1 MSAYRVPV
9 TVSRILI
16 VEDDPALRVLMLRT
30 LRENGYEA
38 TGVGDGIEMG
48 RSLEAGPCDLVLLDI
63 MLPGGNGLDLCRA
76 LRARS
81 AVPIIIVSARGEEM
95 DRVLGLEMG
104 ADDYLSKPIGQKE
117 LLARVRAVLRRG
129 SATAD
134 AGAPRRDRARFAG
147 WTLDLRG
154 RILFAPSGAR
164 VDLSGAKH
172 DLLVGFL
179 DNPQRVIGRERL
191 LELSR
196 SRLGDVTDRSIDV
209 LVSRLRRKLQQDDEA
224 APMIRTVRGIG
235 YSFAVPVERD

>member
-38 TGVGDGIEMG
+38 TGVGDGVEMG
-48 RSLEAGPCDLVLLDI
+48 RSLEAGSFDLVLLDI
-63 MLPGGNGLDLCRA
+63 MLPGGNGLDLC
-76 LRARS
+76 ARCAPGAPYPS
-81 AVPIIIVSARGEEM
+81 SSSAR
-95 DRVLGLEMG
+95 
-104 ADDYLSKPIGQKE
+104 A
-117 LLARVRAVLRRG
+117 ARRWTGCWGSRWAPTTTSANPSGRRSCWHG
-129 SATAD
+129 SAPCCG
-134 AGAPRRDRARFAG
+134 AGRSRPMPGHRGATGRVSPVGRWTSGAASCSRRLGPG
-147 WTLDLRG
+147 WTCR
-154 RILFAPSGAR
+154 APSTTCSWA
-164 VDLSGAKH
+164 SSTH
-172 DLLVGFL
+172 
-179 DNPQRVIGRERL
+179 PQRVIGRERL

-209 LVSRLRRKLQQDDEA
+209 LVSRLRRKLQQDDVA